1 VSETLATILETRI
14 IAIIRSDSAAGLIET
29 ANALARGGV
38 KAIEVTMT
46 TPGALEAISA
56 AAKQSGGQFVVGAG
70 TILDGESARLAI
82 LAGAEF
88 LVMPGLSL
96 DAIEVGKRFGKVV
109 CPGALTPTEIVAAW
123 QAGADIVK
131 VFPASCVGGP
141 DYIKALKAP
150 LPQVRLMP
158 VGGVD
163 LSNARVYIDA
173 GACAI
178 AAGSALVNAKLIAQ
192 GNWDQITQVARQY
205 VAAVAR

>member
-1 VSETLATILETRI
+1 MSETLATILETRI

-56 AAKQSGGQFVVGAG
+56 AAKQSGGQFIVGAG

-96 DAIEVGKRFGKVV
+96 DAIEVGRRFGKVV

-163 LSNARVYIDA
+163 LSNAKAYIEA

-178 AAGSALVNAKLIAQ
+178 AVGSALVNAKLIAQ
-192 GNWDQITQVARQY
+192 GNWDQITEVARQY